1 MMKQQYLLL
10 FFCMLFL
17 QTAFAQSTNTVA
29 KPKQKIYTADD
40 LVFKVGERLT
50 LVANYRWGIINT
62 DVGEA
67 TMLVERE
74 SFRDTQYFNVRA
86 YATTYKF
93 WDNFFKVRDVY
104 EGRFDVH
111 TLRPLYFHRDIYEG
125 DYKMVNTIYFNND
138 DYTIK
143 ASAKRENY
151 PRRDTVLQGKPTTY
165 DFISLFYNSR
175 NIDFS
180 SLTEGKTYPFSFV
193 IDDEMFDLYYRFI
206 CKEEKNISGLGRFRC
221 LKFAAKLVAGEV
233 FKGDSE
239 ITIWITD
246 DENRIPLLFES
257 PVRVGKVSAR
267 LSKYSN
273 LKYPLTSKIK

>member
-1 MMKQQYLLL
+1 MKRQFILLL
-10 FFCMLFL
+10 FKIFL
-17 QTAFAQSTNTVA
+17 SSTIFAQSTTKVDNSKLKV
-29 KPKQKIYTADD
+29 YTDD
-40 LVFKVGERLT
+40 NLVFKVGERLT
-50 LVANYRWGIINT
+50 LVANYRWGIINA

-67 TMLVERE
+67 TMLVEQE
-74 SFRDTQYFNVRA
+74 SFRDTQYFVVRA

-93 WDNFFKVRDVY
+93 WDNFFRVRDVY
-104 EGRFDVH
+104 EGRFDTH
-111 TLRPLYFHRDIYEG
+111 TLRPLYFYRDIHEG
-125 DYKMVNTIYFNND
+125 DYKMLNTMHFNND
-138 DYTIK
+138 DNTIRITVQRD
-143 ASAKRENY
+143 KR
-151 PRRDTVLQGKPTTY
+151 PKKDTVLQGTPITY

-206 CKEEKNISGLGRFRC
+206 GRAEKNISGLGRFRC

-246 DENRIPLLFES
+246 DENHVPLLFES
-257 PVRVGKVSAR
+257 PIRVGTVSAR